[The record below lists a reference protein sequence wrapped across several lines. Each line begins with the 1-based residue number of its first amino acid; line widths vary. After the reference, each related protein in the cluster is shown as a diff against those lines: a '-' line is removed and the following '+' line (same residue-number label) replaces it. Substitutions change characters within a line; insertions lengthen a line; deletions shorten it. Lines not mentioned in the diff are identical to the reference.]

1 MRHSVSV
8 AHATQGF
15 VSSEAFFPYHL
26 FDPTFSVFII
36 YQHLFLFLL
45 LSFNINHAA
54 NPDSPLF
61 GQTFS

>member
-36 YQHLFLFLL
+36 YQHLFLFFFIVFQYQ
-45 LSFNINHAA
+45 SRRK
-54 NPDSPLF
+54 P
-61 GQTFS
+61 